1 MKLCVLL
8 LYDHGPM
15 CPLLTAERLSTSF
28 LLWLSLKLITDSLF
42 FKWLTTTYYRPLCG
56 ALGWGRMCHLE
67 DLHPHPLCDCL
78 WVLTN
83 WKQSACFT
91 GPFGEH
97 CILCICRSAES
108 RPSFKLQS
116 NLTFIPAFSLH
127 PGFSDFSWSTQ
138 GDIPDMIEHGKMY

>member
-1 MKLCVLL
+1 MIMVPCVPCWLL
-8 LYDHGPM
+8 SD
-15 CPLLTAERLSTSF
+15 CWLLFCFDCLSN
-28 LLWLSLKLITDSLF
+28 WSLTLF

-56 ALGWGRMCHLE
+56 ALGWGRMCHFE
-67 DLHPHPLCDCL
+67 DLHPHPICDCL

-83 WKQSACFT
+83 WKQLACFT

-127 PGFSDFSWSTQ
+127 PGFSDFSLSTQ
-138 GDIPDMIEHGKMY
+138 GDVPDMIEHWKKYWVFYMEKSL